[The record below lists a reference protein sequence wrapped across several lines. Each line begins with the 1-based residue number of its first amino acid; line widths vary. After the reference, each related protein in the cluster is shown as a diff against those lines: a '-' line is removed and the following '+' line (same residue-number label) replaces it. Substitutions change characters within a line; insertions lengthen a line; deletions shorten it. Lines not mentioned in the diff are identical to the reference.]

1 MHKSYQTILPCQSRL
16 LQQRWDKA
24 YYLEHRRKVATV
36 VPMIDNKP
44 PPNFMHLH
52 LKMKKLQL
60 EEENLATIER
70 DNHRLLERMG
80 YIMRTRGRIDNRNDY
95 LYKSLNS
102 EKRQRE
108 QIRIS
113 RENKDILQRIL
124 NRRAEYNH
132 ATWQKDWKKNRS
144 FLNNISHFP
153 NDWWSSTKPHAKKK
167 PVSKDKRTNCRSKT
181 TNNETESEKSP
192 MPEGED
198 NRKTVEK
205 GNELKR
211 SRENTKIDENTG
223 VQEDTKVQ
231 DKTEVQENTKVQ
243 GNTNVQVETEV
254 RDSEGQEDTEEEEDN
269 TREQDNSEED
279 NAEKQDNT
287 EEPENTK

>member
-1 MHKSYQTILPCQSRL
+1 
-16 LQQRWDKA
+16 
-24 YYLEHRRKVATV
+24 
-36 VPMIDNKP
+36 MIDNKP

-60 EEENLATIER
+60 EEEHLATIER

-132 ATWQKDWKKNRS
+132 TTWQKEWKKNRS

-153 NDWWSSTKPHAKKK
+153 NDWWSSTKPNAKKK
-167 PVSKDKRTNCRSKT
+167 SVSKDKRTDCRSKT
-181 TNNETESEKSP
+181 TNDEAESEKSP
-192 MPEGED
+192 MPEVQD
-198 NRKTVEK
+198 DRKTDEK
-205 GNELKR
+205 GNELRR
-211 SRENTKIDENTG
+211 SRENTKIHGNTEL
-223 VQEDTKVQ
+223 QEDTKAQ
-231 DKTEVQENTKVQ
+231 DKTEVQENT
-243 GNTNVQVETEV
+243 NIQVETEV
-254 RDSEGQEDTEEEEDN
+254 RDSEVQEDTEEEEDN
-269 TREQDNSEED
+269 TREQDNTEEED
-279 NAEKQDNT
+279 NAE
-287 EEPENTK
+287 